1 MSDTL
6 DISEIE
12 ANPEKF
18 SPNVLLRPLYQEMV
32 LPNLAYVGG
41 GAELSYWMQL
51 KTVFESEHVLFPIL
65 VLRNSVMLTTPSQ
78 IDKINHLGFLLEDFL
93 VRVRFAKEIY

>member
-1 MSDTL
+1 MLDCNFFQLEKGRRYRVTDIL

-41 GAELSYWMQL
+41 GAGVVLLDAVEKTNFLSLNMYH
-51 KTVFESEHVLFPIL
+51 FLF
-65 VLRNSVMLTTPSQ
+65 
-78 IDKINHLGFLLEDFL
+78 
-93 VRVRFAKEIY
+93 